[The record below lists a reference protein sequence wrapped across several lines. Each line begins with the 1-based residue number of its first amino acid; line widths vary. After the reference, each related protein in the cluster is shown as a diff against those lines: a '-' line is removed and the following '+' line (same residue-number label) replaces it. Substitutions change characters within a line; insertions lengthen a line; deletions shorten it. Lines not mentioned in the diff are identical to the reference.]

1 MTTPFEEYELLRRSR
16 PDLFANPPGAGSVIL
31 DEFPPEGGPYGI
43 CYRDQYLTLLR
54 DPVAFPDGRTG
65 GYLRALHSG
74 GHAGAAVLPVHDGRI
89 VLLRHFRHATRQWHW
104 EIPRGFPEPGEP
116 AEKTARRELEEEI
129 GVPAESVE
137 FLGDVYADTGVA
149 GSKVGLFWAAV
160 GRPDFSIRGE
170 GIDHIE
176 LVSPQRL
183 DLMLGQG
190 EITDSFTMAA
200 VLHAKQRALPP
211 FSGQD
216 GPA

>member
-16 PDLFANPPGAGSVIL
+16 PELFANPPGAWSVIL

-43 CYRDQYLTLLR
+43 CYRDRYLTLLR

-65 GYLRALHSG
+65 GYLRALHSS
-74 GHAGAAVLPVHDGRI
+74 GHAGAAVLPTHDGEI

-104 EIPRGFPEPGEP
+104 EIPRGFAEPGDS
-116 AEKTARRELEEEI
+116 AERTARREVEEEI
-129 GVPAESVE
+129 GVPAESIE
-137 FLGDVYADTGVA
+137 FLGDLHADTGVA

-160 GRPDFSIRGE
+160 GRPDLSVHEE
-170 GIDHIE
+170 GIDRIE
-176 LVSPQRL
+176 LVTPRRL
-183 DLMLGQG
+183 DVMLRKG

-211 FSGQD
+211 FPEQNGSR
-216 GPA
+216 